1 MIRGVGIDLIEV
13 DRIKKQLEKS
23 RDRFCQSLFSEEEI
37 AYCRKGAN
45 TRIQAQHFAG
55 RFAAK
60 EAFLKA
66 IGTGLREGLA
76 WKDVEVLN
84 NAMGKPELHLKNK
97 AKETVDEHG
106 ITNIQL
112 SISHGRDIA
121 AAFVILE
128 TQTK

>member
-13 DRIKKQLEKS
+13 DRIKKQLETS
-23 RDRFCQSLFSEEEI
+23 RDRFCQSVFSEKEI

-45 TRIQAQHFAG
+45 TRIQARHFAG

-66 IGTGLREGLA
+66 MGTGLRDGLA
-76 WKDVEVLN
+76 WKDVEILN
-84 NAMGKPELHLKNK
+84 NALGQPELHLKNK
-97 AKETVDEHG
+97 AKETVDKQG

-112 SISHGRDIA
+112 SISHGRDMA

-128 TQTK
+128 T